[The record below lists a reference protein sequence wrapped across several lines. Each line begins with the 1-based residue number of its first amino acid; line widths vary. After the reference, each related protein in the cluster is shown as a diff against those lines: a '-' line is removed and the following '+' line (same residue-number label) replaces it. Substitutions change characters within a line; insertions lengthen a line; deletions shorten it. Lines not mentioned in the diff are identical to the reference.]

1 MKNFKLRL
9 NSFNKFKFKSLTMR
23 IWTTFTAFILIIIF
37 SISLVYIFAY
47 RRTRENAV
55 IADLKIAHDM
65 VLNKSIPEGLGRFGN
80 LKGSKHF
87 LVTADDNWKI
97 VFDSNGY
104 PKITSPNNNGNNKN
118 ELQDPSSMPMMPSQS
133 EVPPAYKNDKDVI
146 HGIVSF
152 ITGDNGFGKDYNDQD
167 VKKWMT
173 NFISGNK
180 ISEKEFKEYYKGRK
194 YFIIVSSKESTS
206 GEKQYL
212 VSYAP
217 SMEDNSLLYTV
228 VSIGFTFIII
238 GFFTAK
244 LIANYL
250 AKPLKQLEEYTKRIS
265 HKDWTEPIEVKTEDE
280 IGRLVSSMNTMQTE
294 LQKIDREEK
303 LFLQSISHDL
313 KTPVMVIMSHADA
326 IIDGVYIDSVEKTAE
341 IIRDEAI
348 SLEKKIKQMLYL
360 NTLDYVMNN
369 TNEETEIN
377 LQRMMLHIINRFEV
391 IKSEIDWN
399 LELNELSIYGNVEK
413 IQVAI
418 ENILDNGLRYAKEQI
433 KVSLKRE
440 GNFAVLDIYNDGPN
454 IDKIHMDRIFDNLY
468 KDKTGNFGLGL
479 AICKK
484 IINFYH
490 GEISAVNRNEGVSFI
505 IKFPLANEDSI

>member
-1 MKNFKLRL
+1 M
-9 NSFNKFKFKSLTMR
+9 FNKFKFKSLTMR

-47 RRTRENAV
+47 RRTRENA
-55 IADLKIAHDM
+55 IMGDLKTVHQI
-65 VLNKSIPEGLGRFGN
+65 VLEREENSINQDRFGEFGN
-80 LKGSKHF
+80 LKGSRYFTVK
-87 LVTADDNWKI
+87 ADESWK
-97 VFDSNGY
+97 VLLDSSGN
-104 PKITSPNNNGNNKN
+104 PVIKSESNNKKEIQEPQLGPN
-118 ELQDPSSMPMMPSQS
+118 QNIEMPP
-133 EVPPAYKNDKDVI
+133 VNKNDRGAGQ
-146 HGIVSF
+146 GIPNFSM
-152 ITGDNGFGKDYNDQD
+152 GDKGFGYNEKDA
-167 VKKWMT
+167 KKWMV
-173 NFISGNK
+173 NLISG
-180 ISEKEFKEYYKGRK
+180 EKVYEKQIKETYNGRK
-194 YFIIVSSKESTS
+194 FFIIISSKETTG

-212 VSYAP
+212 VSYVP
-217 SMEDNSLLYTV
+217 SMQDNSLLYTV
-228 VSIGFTFIII
+228 LGIGLTFIVI

-250 AKPLKQLEEYTKRIS
+250 SKPLKQLEEYTKRIA
-265 HKDWTEPIEVKTEDE
+265 HKDWTDPIEVKTVDE

-326 IIDGVYIDSVEKTAE
+326 IMDGVYIDSIEKTAE

-360 NTLDYVMNN
+360 NTLDYVMSN
-369 TNEETEIN
+369 TNEDTEIN
-377 LQRMMLHIINRFEV
+377 LHKLMHHIINRFEV

-399 LELNELSIYGNVEK
+399 LDLEELVINGNVEK

-433 KVSLKRE
+433 SVGLKKQ
-440 GNFAVLDIYNDGPN
+440 GNFAILDIYNDGPI
-454 IDKIHMDRIFDNLY
+454 IDQIHMNRIFDNLY

-479 AICKK
+479 AISKK
-484 IINFYH
+484 IINFYG
-490 GEISAVNRNEGVSFI
+490 GEISAINRDKGVSFI
-505 IKFPLANEDSI
+505 IKFPLANEDYV